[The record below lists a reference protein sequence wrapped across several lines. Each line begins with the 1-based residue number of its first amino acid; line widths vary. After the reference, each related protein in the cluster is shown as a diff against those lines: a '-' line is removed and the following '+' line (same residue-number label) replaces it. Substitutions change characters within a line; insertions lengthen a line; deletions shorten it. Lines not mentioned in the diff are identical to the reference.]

1 MSEHVERLRMCLMVV
16 AACSMGATYD
26 LPTGNQFYVAN
37 KVYTDPAVHAWST
50 SSPAAQAIDATKL
63 ATAANTIGKYRAAR
77 ALLVARNGQ
86 LVFERYFNGG
96 TAQQARNIHSASKSI
111 LSATVG
117 AAIADGKLSLDTTLQ
132 AALGGKYAVPAN
144 KQAIS
149 VRHLLA
155 MTSGIQWSEDSTEYR
170 IGADRVRSILGLK
183 QAYKPGTR
191 WNYSTGDATLLAAV
205 VAEKAGGYAGYAID
219 RILAPAGITVERW
232 GIDPQGYYSGGCNF
246 FITPRE
252 MLRFGQTYLDA
263 TSVDREWITL
273 STTPTAEA
281 DYGLMWWTDVGVG
294 NFRAWGWGQQFIYVW
309 PAKQLVCVTVYDTAG
324 SVNDGDNYSTIRNY
338 VYAAAK

>member
-1 MSEHVERLRMCLMVV
+1 MLTKGEVGVLVV
-16 AACSMGATYD
+16 AVLSLGATYD
-26 LPTGNQFYVAN
+26 LPTGNQFYVSN
-37 KVYTDPAVHAWST
+37 KVYLDPVAHDWPTST
-50 SSPAAQAIDATKL
+50 PEAQGIDAKKL
-63 ATAANTIGKYRAAR
+63 ATAASTIGKYRAAR

-117 AAIADGKLSLDTTLQ
+117 AAIDDGLLTLDATVGESL
-132 AALGGKYAVPAN
+132 AGKFSVPTS
-144 KQAIS
+144 KQSIT
-149 VRHLLA
+149 VKHLLS

-170 IGADRVRSILGLK
+170 IGVNRIQGILNLK
-183 QAYKPGTR
+183 QAYTPGKH

-205 VAEKAGGYAGYAID
+205 VAAKTGSYAGYAD
-219 RILAPAGITVERW
+219 SRILSPLGITVEKW

-252 MLRFGQTYLDA
+252 MLRFGQSYLA
-263 TSVDREWITL
+263 TTPWQQT
-273 STTPTAEA
+273 STTPKASSY
-281 DYGLMWWTDVGVG
+281 YGYMWWTDIGAG

-324 SVNDGDNYSTIRNY
+324 SVNDGDNYSTIKSY
-338 VYAAAK
+338 VYGAAK

>member
-1 MSEHVERLRMCLMVV
+1 MLAKHEVCLL
-16 AACSMGATYD
+16 AAAMLSMGATYD
-26 LPTGNQFYVAN
+26 LPIGNQFYVAN
-37 KVYTDPAVHAWST
+37 KVYTDPVACDWPTST
-50 SSPAAQAIDATKL
+50 PEAQGIDAKKL
-63 ATAANTIGKYRAAR
+63 ATAASTIGKYRAAR

-117 AAIADGKLSLDTTLQ
+117 AAIDEGLLTLDTTVGESL
-132 AALGGKYAVPAN
+132 AGRFSVPSN
-144 KQAIS
+144 KQAIT
-149 VRHLLA
+149 VKHLLS

-170 IGADRVRSILGLK
+170 IGANRIQSILNLK
-183 QAYKPGTR
+183 QSYKPGTR
-191 WNYSTGDATLLAAV
+191 WNYSTGDATLLSAV
-205 VAEKAGGYAGYAID
+205 VAAKTGNYASYAD
-219 RILAPAGITVERW
+219 SRILSPLGITVEKW

-252 MLRFGQTYLDA
+252 MLRFGQSYLNSTPWTQD
-263 TSVDREWITL
+263 
-273 STTPTAEA
+273 STTRKAVSY
-281 DYGLMWWTDVGVG
+281 YGYMWWTDIGAG

-324 SVNDGDNYSTIRNY
+324 SVNDGDNYSTIKSY
-338 VYAAAK
+338 VYGAAK